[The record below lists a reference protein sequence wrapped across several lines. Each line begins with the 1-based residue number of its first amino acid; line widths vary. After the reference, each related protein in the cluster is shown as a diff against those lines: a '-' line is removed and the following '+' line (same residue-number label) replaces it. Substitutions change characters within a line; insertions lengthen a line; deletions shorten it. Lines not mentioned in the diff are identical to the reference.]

1 MSATRLSRSSVRAFS
16 VLSKASTSALRSNII
31 KSLKFKNTITSSP
44 SPLRSIQKVNFSTT
58 RTTKYSL
65 IENEDAAPLIDF
77 SQMQEIAN
85 KDPADSKYVIVDVRE
100 PDEFSAGHIP
110 NAINIPV
117 KSSPGALGLHPD
129 EFKLTF
135 GFDKPSTE
143 KTLVFYC
150 LAGVRATMSE
160 ELAYTFGYEHRL
172 NFIGSFKEWLDNKGE
187 VETPEPTESKPE
199 STTES
204 KTEPKDESKA
214 EEK

>member
-1 MSATRLSRSSVRAFS
+1 MSTTRLYRSSVRAFS
-16 VLSKASTSALRSNII
+16 ALSKASASALRSSTI
-31 KSLKFKNTITSSP
+31 KSFKYSNTITSS
-44 SPLRSIQKVNFSTT
+44 SLLLSKSIQRVNFSTT
-58 RTTKYSL
+58 RTNKYSL

-77 SQMQEIAN
+77 SQMQDIVN
-85 KDPADSKYVIVDVRE
+85 QDPANSKYVIIDVRE
-100 PDEFSAGHIP
+100 PDEFATGHLP

-135 GFDKPSTE
+135 GFDKPSTD

-172 NFIGSFKEWLDNKGE
+172 NFIGSFKEWLDHKGE
-187 VETPEPTESKPE
+187 VETTEPTES
-199 STTES
+199 TNS
-204 KTEPKDESKA
+204 KTETKAETKA